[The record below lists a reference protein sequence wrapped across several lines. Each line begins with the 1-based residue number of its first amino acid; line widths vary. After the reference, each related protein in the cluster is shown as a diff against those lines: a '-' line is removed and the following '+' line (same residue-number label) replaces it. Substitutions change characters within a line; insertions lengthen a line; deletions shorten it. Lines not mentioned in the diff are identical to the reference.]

1 MAERDSGDVDRPDI
15 VRMEPEGAVNSR
27 QNVERRRSARF
38 LCGGRVRISR
48 LPSNGISIPG
58 TIRDLSLGGCWI
70 DTVAPIESGAR
81 AEIVVHMNA
90 GSFRAIGE
98 VREIRGNSGTGL
110 EFVHLS
116 SGGKDMLADVLA
128 QMAKLQAIMDKLK
141 SARDTDAESL
151 KQELEDGTVQAVMS
165 SERFPVLGTILGA
178 ENSEAISEESQGENS
193 ESEPAASARKALIA
207 VAQPLV
213 ITVNLFG

>member
-1 MAERDSGDVDRPDI
+1 
-15 VRMEPEGAVNSR
+15 
-27 QNVERRRSARF
+27 
-38 LCGGRVRISR
+38 
-48 LPSNGISIPG
+48 
-58 TIRDLSLGGCWI
+58 
-70 DTVAPIESGAR
+70 
-81 AEIVVHMNA
+81 MNA

-141 SARDTDAESL
+141 SARDIDAESL

-178 ENSEAISEESQGENS
+178 ENSEAISEETQGENS

>member
-1 MAERDSGDVDRPDI
+1 V
-15 VRMEPEGAVNSR
+15 
-27 QNVERRRSARF
+27 RF

-70 DTVAPIESGAR
+70 DTAVPIESGAR
-81 AEIVVHMNA
+81 TEIVVHMNA
-90 GSFRAIGE
+90 ASFRAIGE

-116 SGGKDMLADVLA
+116 TGGKDMLADVIA

-141 SARDTDAESL
+141 SARDMDAESF
-151 KQELEDGTVQAVMS
+151 KRELEEGQVQNVVLN
-165 SERFPVLGTILGA
+165 ERFPFLGTILGA
-178 ENSEAISEESQGENS
+178 EGLQERSEASSKESP
-193 ESEPAASARKALIA
+193 ESEDAASARKDLIA
-207 VAQPLV
+207 AAEPLV